1 MFVNYDVHMKSAFVY
16 IHVVHV
22 MCHVGMGI
30 KCCAIVF
37 YHQDEKSFSCGWSW
51 EKILGS
57 LPPNEVP
64 YIRSVP
70 HTDGSDGRNG
80 RVLHRITAPSR
91 IFNLTAIFSDF
102 VEKKCKNGI

>member
-51 EKILGS
+51 ETYSVAYRQMKYHIYDLCHTQMVVMVEMEEFYIES
-57 LPPNEVP
+57 LHLPGFL
-64 YIRSVP
+64 I
-70 HTDGSDGRNG
+70 
-80 RVLHRITAPSR
+80 
-91 IFNLTAIFSDF
+91 
-102 VEKKCKNGI
+102 